1 MNRPALRMTLAVAL
15 LAATALTGC
24 QKKQAVAASPAATA
38 PTVTVITLQPRVL
51 SGGVTASGLLT
62 PREEASVGPELGG
75 YRVAYV
81 RADEG
86 DWVKAGQPL
95 AQLDDTLLKAQ
106 IDQQAAQTAQ
116 AEAQAARVAGLDNE
130 GVLSKEQIET
140 RRFQAQASRA
150 ALAEMKTRHTRLTV
164 TSPVS
169 GRVLERTVRP
179 GDISGGSAVWF
190 RIARDGL
197 VELEAQM
204 NETDVAKIRPG
215 QAVQVTLP
223 SGATVNGQVRLVSP
237 RVDTATKLA
246 GVRVKL
252 PVRDDLRPGGFA
264 RATFNPSGAAS
275 LAAPESAVRYD
286 ANGASVVTVDA
297 NNRTHLVPVKTG
309 AHSGG
314 WVELINGPPAGA
326 RVLQGAAAFALDGD
340 LVRPIQAAA
349 GVR

>member
-1 MNRPALRMTLAVAL
+1 
-15 LAATALTGC
+15 
-24 QKKQAVAASPAATA
+24 
-38 PTVTVITLQPRVL
+38 VTVITLQPRVL
-51 SGGVTASGLLT
+51 SGGVTASGTLLS
-62 PREEASVGPELGG
+62 REEASVGPELSG
-75 YRVAYV
+75 YRVVSV

-116 AEAQAARVAGLDNE
+116 AVAQATRVQGLDNE

-140 RRFQAQASRA
+140 RRFQADAAKA
-150 ALAEMKTRHTRLTV
+150 ALAEMKTRQARLTV
-164 TSPVS
+164 TAPVT

-179 GDISGGSAVWF
+179 GDISGGSGVWF
-190 RIARDGL
+190 RIERDGL
-197 VELEAQM
+197 VELEAQL

-223 SGATVNGQVRLVSP
+223 SGATVNGQVRFISP
-237 RVDTATKLA
+237 RVDPNTKLA

-252 PVRDDLRPGGFA
+252 PLRDDLRPGGFA
-264 RATFNPSGAAS
+264 RATFNPSGAAV

-297 NNRTHLVPVKTG
+297 NNRTHLFPVKTG
-309 AHSGG
+309 ARAGG
-314 WVELINGPPAGA
+314 WVELLQGPPAGT

-340 LVRPIQAAA
+340 LVRPIAAA
-349 GVR
+349 PGAK